1 MDDAGDKY
9 GHIRAYL
16 TVLQREFNSKS
27 PTEGSDDPDT
37 SHAVLAAKIASLLVD
52 DKEDEVKSLLVEK
65 LGVPESSPDLD
76 VYVLELMHKHK
87 NDIEGTSLV
96 SLATPARRPLSRA
109 SSTSF
114 RLPRPDTPSASGSPL
129 STSFRRPHTPA
140 SITSPLAANLQAYA
154 LGNSPSASPTL
165 GHATAHVF
173 PGVIG
178 GLSGSRP
185 ASPLPS
191 PRHLNAKALEFRPG
205 MLSRQASAMS
215 GSLHRDT
222 PSPDVWGHGSPHKG
236 TSNLAIAAPLMPSDN
251 FYPRPLTPGSSLGS
265 SFPGSVPSAVP
276 THIGVASS
284 LSPPG
289 IRPSPLA
296 SDSPVPSAAVPVP
309 TSGIAANRPRHNSF
323 DDEDEFSPFG
333 MRPSGAVQF
342 FSDVQTYNEPEEDY
356 YATYGGGVAVS
367 GMGIE
372 GYDDPLSLTPM
383 EVLARIFGSSVSQ
396 TDLEDALTQ
405 AGWEFD
411 GAVALLMERTKP
423 GSKAIQVKPAPAAG
437 LTPSPVMRSAG
448 VAVVP
453 RETFM
458 QTRGAAKGQAAAGKS
473 IASPGGSAANRVCRY
488 YLAGECRR
496 ADCRFSHDVD
506 RALCRFWMRGQCV
519 KGDLCEFLHTLP
531 PESDVTGLTSAI
543 GRTDI
548 GPTDAVE
555 EPPVED
561 FPLLG
566 RSGTTPKHDPGR
578 ARFASAVK
586 KGASTPVRAPSAT
599 NTKPVAAPRSS
610 PRIRL
615 RPPSL
620 LPTLPTG
627 EVLNNMYMSYRQR
640 AIQLGAARNAC
651 LSRAADAWR
660 RGDGAAA
667 KRFSK
672 DAHELNRKMVDES
685 SEAARKIVRERVRT
699 AVEAVRQ
706 RDASWSDD
714 SRDRAERGKMCGS
727 ELGVILG
734 VASMT
739 AVGEG
744 GKGLRAEER
753 MECLLDLHGLHAA
766 EGVDA
771 LQEFLLELEKEQYF
785 GLVGEE
791 KHTGTQDAAR
801 GASKARLGTAVRHF
815 LVQKD
820 VATCSILP
828 PSSTLRPLNTVPT
841 VMAEPTLQIPP
852 SHPSVASDMGSESFI
867 VHSDSM
873 AIPVDDEPA
882 PPRAESPT
890 TEKQSLL
897 EALEQAHSA
906 LAKTRAENDDLKEQ
920 LAAADAKNHDQADQI
935 AMLRSKVEEARR
947 GVMRLQTEN
956 RRASQLQANAN
967 SQELRTSKRAS
978 FILPPTPASPGGLGS
993 SGKHIHRRI
1002 SSMSE
1007 PGLNELRLTGSP
1019 ASFMTSFP
1027 DHISG
1032 PVTPTGPS
1040 AEEFAKLRSELTAC
1054 QQALQEATDAREAS
1068 ETAVHAL
1075 KEFIAENAVG
1085 ESISTPGSES
1095 LQGLRLPPLP
1105 SDANVADAEPSAP
1118 KRPEEPKRGWGN
1130 WLKRGDTSNPAPRP
1144 NPPPVSSSVSV
1155 RSVHEDEGIPTIT
1168 TSTAPLTN
1176 FVSNWTRS
1184 RSSSSSVD
1192 GGPSPVTEPAP
1203 TTPASQPSG
1212 FARFF
1217 GKAGS
1222 AVSPAPAPALAL
1234 PPATQTS
1241 RSSTPAS
1248 HLESEVESP
1257 KHVPPPLELHRE
1269 GSQRDSMSTVTTDG
1283 PEPIS
1288 PPADMVDVVLDRRLP
1303 GVKEEYPG
1311 ERTPTVGSA
1320 TGFAM

>member
-16 TVLQREFNSKS
+16 AVLQREHNSKS
-27 PTEGSDDPDT
+27 PTGDSDGPEA
-37 SHAVLAAKIASLLVD
+37 SNAGLAAKIASLLAEE
-52 DKEDEVKSLLVEK
+52 KEDEVKSLLAEK
-65 LGVPESSPDLD
+65 LSIPEPSPDLD
-76 VYVLELMHKHK
+76 AYVLEFMHKHK
-87 NDIEGTSLV
+87 DDIDGISLV
-96 SLATPARRPLSRA
+96 SLATPTRRPLSRA

-140 SITSPLAANLQAYA
+140 SVTSPLAANLQAYA

-165 GHATAHVF
+165 GHATTHAF

-236 TSNLAIAAPLMPSDN
+236 TSNLAIAAPLVPSDS

-265 SFPGSVPSAVP
+265 SFPSSAPSAIP
-276 THIGVASS
+276 TQPGVSSS

-289 IRPSPLA
+289 IGPSPLS

-309 TSGIAANRPRHNSF
+309 TSGVLGNRPRHNSF

-333 MRPSGAVQF
+333 TRLSGTVQF
-342 FSDVQTYNEPEEDY
+342 FSDVQTYNDPEEDY
-356 YATYGGGVAVS
+356 YGTYGGGMAVP
-367 GMGIE
+367 GIGIE
-372 GYDDPLSLTPM
+372 GYDDPLSLTPL
-383 EVLARIFGSSVSQ
+383 EVLARIFGPSVSHV
-396 TDLEDALTQ
+396 DLEDALSQ

-411 GAVALLMERTKP
+411 NAVALLMERTKP
-423 GSKAIQVKPAPAAG
+423 GSKAIQVKAPPVTG
-437 LTPSPVMRSAG
+437 QTPSQVTRSSG

-453 RETFM
+453 RETFV
-458 QTRGAAKGQAAAGKS
+458 QTRGATKGQAVAGKATTNS
-473 IASPGGSAANRVCRY
+473 GSTAANRVCRY

-496 ADCRFSHDVD
+496 ADCRFSHDIE
-506 RALCRFWMRGQCV
+506 RALCRFWLRSQCA
-519 KGDLCEFLHTLP
+519 KGEHCEFLHTLP
-531 PESDVTGLTSAI
+531 QESDVSGIVNSMA
-543 GRTDI
+543 RTDL
-548 GPTDAVE
+548 GPVDAPVE

-566 RSGTTPKHDPGR
+566 RSSSAAPKHDPGR
-578 ARFASAVK
+578 SRFASAVK
-586 KGASTPVRAPSAT
+586 KGTPAPTRTASGT
-599 NTKPVAAPRSS
+599 NTKPAAAPRSS

-627 EVLNNMYMSYRQR
+627 DMLNNMYMTYRQR

-685 SEAARKIVRERVRT
+685 GEAARKIVRERVRT
-699 AVEAVRQ
+699 AVDAVRH

-714 SRDRAERGKMCGS
+714 PRDRAERGKMCGG
-727 ELGVILG
+727 ELGVVLG

-739 AVGEG
+739 ALGEN

-766 EGVDA
+766 EGVEA
-771 LQEFLLELEKEQYF
+771 LQDFLLEQLEKEQYF

-801 GASKARLGTAVRHF
+801 GASKARLGTAVREW
-815 LVQKD
+815 LSEWAYPWSERGGVLC
-820 VATCSILP
+820 TY
-828 PSSTLRPLNTVPT
+828 
-841 VMAEPTLQIPP
+841 MADLTTQISP
-852 SHPSVASDMGSESFI
+852 SHPSVGSDMGSESFI
-867 VHSDSM
+867 VRSESM
-873 AIPVDDEPA
+873 AIPIDEEPV
-882 PPRAESPT
+882 PPRPESPS
-890 TEKQSLL
+890 TEKQGLL
-897 EALEQAHSA
+897 EALDQAHSA
-906 LAKTRAENDDLKEQ
+906 LSKTRAENDDLREQ
-920 LAAADAKNHDQADQI
+920 LATAEAKAQDQADQI

-956 RRASQLQANAN
+956 RRASQLQAAAN

-978 FILPPTPASPGGLGS
+978 FILPPTPASPGGLS
-993 SGKHIHRRI
+993 PGKHIHRRI

-1007 PGLNELRLTGSP
+1007 PSLADQLRLSGSP
-1019 ASFMTSFP
+1019 SSFVTSFP
-1027 DHISG
+1027 EHISG
-1032 PVTPTGPS
+1032 RVTPPGPS
-1040 AEEFAKLRSELTAC
+1040 AEEFAKIRAELTAC

-1068 ETAVHAL
+1068 ETAVRAL
-1075 KEFIAENAVG
+1075 REFIAENAVG
-1085 ESISTPGSES
+1085 ETKSNSGSEG

-1105 SDANVADAEPSAP
+1105 SDADVADVDATP
-1118 KRPEEPKRGWGN
+1118 KKSEEPKRGWGS
-1130 WLKRGDTSNPAPRP
+1130 WLKRGETSNSIPRP
-1144 NPPPVSSSVSV
+1144 NLAPVSSATSLKVTP
-1155 RSVHEDEGIPTIT
+1155 EDESVPASA
-1168 TSTAPLTN
+1168 TSTTPLTS
-1176 FVSNWTRS
+1176 FVNSWTRS
-1184 RSSSSSVD
+1184 RSSSSSID
-1192 GGPSPVTEPAP
+1192 GGPSPTTEPAP

-1217 GKAGS
+1217 GKTTS
-1222 AVSPAPAPALAL
+1222 AASTPAVAPVPL
-1234 PPATQTS
+1234 PDIS

-1248 HLESEVESP
+1248 HIEARYEPEGEES
-1257 KHVPPPLELHRE
+1257 KHVPPPLQLRRE
-1269 GSQRDSMSTVTTDG
+1269 GSQRDSVSTATTDD

-1288 PPADMVDVVLDRRLP
+1288 PPADMVDIALDHRRP
-1303 GVKEEYPG
+1303 TEKEEFAG
-1311 ERTPTVGSA
+1311 ERTPTVAST

>member
-16 TVLQREFNSKS
+16 AVLQREHNSKS
-27 PTEGSDDPDT
+27 PTGDSDGPEV
-37 SHAVLAAKIASLLVD
+37 SNAGLAAKIASLLAEE
-52 DKEDEVKSLLVEK
+52 KEDEVKNLLAEK
-65 LGVPESSPDLD
+65 LSIPESSPDLD
-76 VYVLELMHKHK
+76 AYVLEFMHKHK
-87 NDIEGTSLV
+87 DDIDGISLV
-96 SLATPARRPLSRA
+96 SLATPTRRPLSRA

-140 SITSPLAANLQAYA
+140 SVTSPLAANLQAYA

-165 GHATAHVF
+165 GHATTHAF

-236 TSNLAIAAPLMPSDN
+236 TSNLAIAAPLVPSDS

-265 SFPGSVPSAVP
+265 SFPSSAPSAIP
-276 THIGVASS
+276 TQPGVSSS

-289 IRPSPLA
+289 IGPSPLS

-309 TSGIAANRPRHNSF
+309 TSGVLGNRPRHNSF

-333 MRPSGAVQF
+333 TRPPGTITMDIWRRNGRSGI
-342 FSDVQTYNEPEEDY
+342 
-356 YATYGGGVAVS
+356 
-367 GMGIE
+367 GIE
-372 GYDDPLSLTPM
+372 GYDDPLSLTPL
-383 EVLARIFGSSVSQ
+383 EVLARIFGPSVSHV
-396 TDLEDALTQ
+396 DLEDALSQ

-411 GAVALLMERTKP
+411 NAVALLMERTKP
-423 GSKAIQVKPAPAAG
+423 GSKAIQVKAPPATG
-437 LTPSPVMRSAG
+437 QTPSQVTRSSG

-453 RETFM
+453 RETFV
-458 QTRGAAKGQAAAGKS
+458 QTRGATKGQAVAGKATTNS
-473 IASPGGSAANRVCRY
+473 GSTAANRVCRY

-496 ADCRFSHDVD
+496 ADCRF
-506 RALCRFWMRGQCV
+506 RACSLPFWLRSQCA
-519 KGDLCEFLHTLP
+519 KGEHCEFLHTLP
-531 PESDVTGLTSAI
+531 QESDVSGIVNSMA
-543 GRTDI
+543 RTDL
-548 GPTDAVE
+548 GPVDAPVE

-566 RSGTTPKHDPGR
+566 RSSSAAPKHDPGR
-578 ARFASAVK
+578 SRFASAVK
-586 KGASTPVRAPSAT
+586 KGTPAPTRTASGT
-599 NTKPVAAPRSS
+599 NTKPAAAPRSS

-627 EVLNNMYMSYRQR
+627 DMLNNMYMTYRQR

-685 SEAARKIVRERVRT
+685 GEAARKIVRERVRT
-699 AVEAVRQ
+699 AVDAVRH

-714 SRDRAERGKMCGS
+714 PRDRAERGKMCGG
-727 ELGVILG
+727 ELGVVLG

-739 AVGEG
+739 ALGEN

-766 EGVDA
+766 EGVEA
-771 LQEFLLELEKEQYF
+771 LQDFLLELEKEQYF
-785 GLVGEE
+785 GLAYVIVGEE

-801 GASKARLGTAVRHF
+801 GASKARLGTAVREWLSEWAYPWSERGGVLAF
-815 LVQKD
+815 PRSVRP
-820 VATCSILP
+820 ASCSIPLP
-828 PSSTLRPLNTVPT
+828 LSPALRPLKRVQTY
-841 VMAEPTLQIPP
+841 MADLTTQISP
-852 SHPSVASDMGSESFI
+852 SHPSVGSDMGSESFI
-867 VHSDSM
+867 VRSESM
-873 AIPVDDEPA
+873 AIPIDEEPV
-882 PPRAESPT
+882 PPRPESPS
-890 TEKQSLL
+890 TEKQGLL
-897 EALEQAHSA
+897 EALDQAHSA
-906 LAKTRAENDDLKEQ
+906 LSKTRAENDDLREQ
-920 LAAADAKNHDQADQI
+920 LATAEAKAQDQADQI

-956 RRASQLQANAN
+956 RRASQLQAAAN

-978 FILPPTPASPGGLGS
+978 FILPPTPASPGGLS
-993 SGKHIHRRI
+993 PGKHIHRRI

-1007 PGLNELRLTGSP
+1007 PSLADQLRLSGSP
-1019 ASFMTSFP
+1019 SSFVTSFP
-1027 DHISG
+1027 EHISG
-1032 PVTPTGPS
+1032 RVTPPGPS
-1040 AEEFAKLRSELTAC
+1040 AEDLRKFAPT
-1054 QQALQEATDAREAS
+1054 S
-1068 ETAVHAL
+1068 ETAVRAL
-1075 KEFIAENAVG
+1075 REFIAENAVG
-1085 ESISTPGSES
+1085 ETKSNSGSEG

-1105 SDANVADAEPSAP
+1105 SDADVADVDATP
-1118 KRPEEPKRGWGN
+1118 KKSEEPKRGWGS
-1130 WLKRGDTSNPAPRP
+1130 WLKRGETSNSIPRP
-1144 NPPPVSSSVSV
+1144 NLAPVSSAISLKVTP
-1155 RSVHEDEGIPTIT
+1155 EDESVPASA
-1168 TSTAPLTN
+1168 TSTTPDKLCEQL
-1176 FVSNWTRS
+1176 
-1184 RSSSSSVD
+1184 D
-1192 GGPSPVTEPAP
+1192 QEPH
-1203 TTPASQPSG
+1203 G

-1217 GKAGS
+1217 GKTTS
-1222 AVSPAPAPALAL
+1222 AASTPAVAPVPL
-1234 PPATQTS
+1234 PDIS

-1248 HLESEVESP
+1248 HIEARYEPEGEES
-1257 KHVPPPLELHRE
+1257 KHVPPPLQLRRE
-1269 GSQRDSMSTVTTDG
+1269 GSQRDSVSTATTDD

-1288 PPADMVDVVLDRRLP
+1288 PPADMVDIALDHRRP
-1303 GVKEEYPG
+1303 TEKEEFAG
-1311 ERTPTVGSA
+1311 ERTPTVAST

>member
-9 GHIRAYL
+9 SHIRAYL
-16 TVLQREFNSKS
+16 TVLQREHNSKS
-27 PTEGSDDPDT
+27 PTESSDDPEA
-37 SHAVLAAKIASLLVD
+37 SNGVLATKIASLLVD
-52 DKEDEVKSLLVEK
+52 EKEDEVKSLLVEK
-65 LGVPESSPDLD
+65 LGVPELSPDLD
-76 VYVLELMHKHK
+76 VYVLEFMHKHK
-87 NDIEGTSLV
+87 DDVEGISLV

-140 SITSPLAANLQAYA
+140 SVTSPLAANLQAYA

-165 GHATAHVF
+165 GHATTHAF

-178 GLSGSRP
+178 GSRP

-215 GSLHRDT
+215 ASLHRDT

-236 TSNLAIAAPLMPSDN
+236 TSNLAIAAPLVPSDN
-251 FYPRPLTPGSSLGS
+251 FYHRPLTPGSSLGS
-265 SFPGSVPSAVP
+265 SFPGSVPSAP
-276 THIGVASS
+276 THLGVSSS

-289 IRPSPLA
+289 VGPSPLA

-309 TSGIAANRPRHNSF
+309 ASGIIGNRPRHNSF

-333 MRPSGAVQF
+333 TRPSGAVQF
-342 FSDVQTYNEPEEDY
+342 FSDVQTYNDPEEDY
-356 YATYGGGVAVS
+356 YAAY
-367 GMGIE
+367 
-372 GYDDPLSLTPM
+372 
-383 EVLARIFGSSVSQ
+383 ARIFGPSVSQ
-396 TDLEDALTQ
+396 TDLEDALAQ
-405 AGWEFD
+405 SGWEFD

-423 GSKAIQVKPAPAAG
+423 GSKAIQVKAPPAASQ
-437 LTPSPVMRSAG
+437 TPSQVTRSSG

-453 RETFM
+453 RETFV
-458 QTRGAAKGQAAAGKS
+458 QTRGAAKGQAAAGK
-473 IASPGGSAANRVCRY
+473 GGHR
-488 YLAGECRR
+488 ECRR
-496 ADCRFSHDVD
+496 ADCRFSHDID

-519 KGDLCEFLHTLP
+519 KGDQCEFLHALP
-531 PESDVTGLTSAI
+531 PESDVTGLVNAM
-543 GRTDI
+543 GHTDL
-548 GPTDAVE
+548 GPAEAAAE

-566 RSGTTPKHDPGR
+566 RSSAAPKHDPGR
-578 ARFASAVK
+578 SRFASAVK
-586 KGASTPVRAPSAT
+586 KGTPTQARIPSAT
-599 NTKPVAAPRSS
+599 TTSAKSAAAPRSS

-627 EVLNNMYMSYRQR
+627 DVLNNMYMSYRQR

-714 SRDRAERGKMCGS
+714 PRDRSERGKMCGS

-734 VASMT
+734 VASVT
-739 AVGEG
+739 AAGEG

-766 EGVDA
+766 EGVEA
-771 LQEFLLELEKEQYF
+771 LQEFLLALEGEQYF
-785 GLVGEE
+785 GLAYVIVGEE

-801 GASKARLGTAVRHF
+801 GASKARLGTAV
-815 LVQKD
+815 L
-820 VATCSILP
+820 
-828 PSSTLRPLNTVPT
+828 
-841 VMAEPTLQIPP
+841 MAEPTLHIPP
-852 SHPSVASDMGSESFI
+852 SHPSVASDMASESFI
-867 VHSDSM
+867 VHSDPM
-873 AIPVDDEPA
+873 TVAVDEEPA
-882 PPRAESPT
+882 PSLPESPK

-897 EALEQAHSA
+897 EALDQAHSA

-920 LAAADAKNHDQADQI
+920 LEAAQAKNQDQADQI
-935 AMLRSKVEEARR
+935 AMLRGKVEEARR

-956 RRASQLQANAN
+956 RRASQLHANAN

-978 FILPPTPASPGGLGS
+978 FILPPTPSSPGGLG

-1007 PGLNELRLTGSP
+1007 PGLNDQLRLIASP
-1019 ASFMTSFP
+1019 PSFVTSFP
-1027 DHISG
+1027 EHISG
-1032 PVTPTGPS
+1032 RITPPGPS
-1040 AEEFAKLRSELTAC
+1040 AEEFAKLRAELSAC

-1068 ETAVHAL
+1068 ETAVRAL
-1075 KEFIAENAVG
+1075 KEFIAENAV
-1085 ESISTPGSES
+1085 
-1095 LQGLRLPPLP
+1095 
-1105 SDANVADAEPSAP
+1105 ADAEPSAP
-1118 KRPEEPKRGWGN
+1118 KKAEEPKRGWGN
-1130 WLKRGDTSNPAPRP
+1130 WLKRGDTSSSAPKP
-1144 NPPPVSSSVSV
+1144 SLAPVSSSASAK
-1155 RSVHEDEGIPTIT
+1155 SVHEDEGIPTIT
-1168 TSTAPLTN
+1168 TSTTPLTN
-1176 FVSNWTRS
+1176 FVNSWTRS

-1217 GKAGS
+1217 GKAAS
-1222 AVSPAPAPALAL
+1222 ATSAPPHAPAPV
-1234 PPATQTS
+1234 PATGIS

-1248 HLESEVESP
+1248 HLETRYEPEPESP
-1257 KHVPPPLELHRE
+1257 KHVPAPLQLRRE
-1269 GSQRDSMSTVTTDG
+1269 GSQRDSVSTATTDA

-1288 PPADMVDVVLDRRLP
+1288 PPADMVDVVLDHRLP
-1303 GVKEEYPG
+1303 GEKEEYPG
-1311 ERTPTVGSA
+1311 ERTPTVNST

>member
-16 TVLQREFNSKS
+16 AVLQREHNSKS
-27 PTEGSDDPDT
+27 STEGSDDPEV
-37 SHAVLAAKIASLLVD
+37 SNGALAAKIASLLVD

-76 VYVLELMHKHK
+76 VYILELMHKHK
-87 NDIEGTSLV
+87 DDIEGISLA

-165 GHATAHVF
+165 GHATAHAF

-205 MLSRQASAMS
+205 MLSRQASSMA

-236 TSNLAIAAPLMPSDN
+236 SNLAIAAPLVPSDS

-265 SFPGSVPSAVP
+265 SFPGSAPSGVP
-276 THIGVASS
+276 TQPGVSS

-289 IRPSPLA
+289 IGPSPLA
-296 SDSPVPSAAVPVP
+296 SDSPIPSAAVPVP
-309 TSGIAANRPRHNSF
+309 TSGILGNRPRHNSF

-333 MRPSGAVQF
+333 TRPSGAVQF

-356 YATYGGGVAVS
+356 YAAYGGGMTVP
-367 GMGIE
+367 GIGIE

-383 EVLARIFGSSVSQ
+383 EVLARIFGPSVSQ
-396 TDLEDALTQ
+396 TDLEDALSQ

-411 GAVALLMERTKP
+411 AAVALLMERTKP
-423 GSKAIQVKPAPAAG
+423 GSKAIQVKAPPAAG
-437 LTPSPVMRSAG
+437 QTPSQVTRSSG

-453 RETFM
+453 RETFV
-458 QTRGAAKGQAAAGKS
+458 QTRGAAKGQAAAAGKGA
-473 IASPGGSAANRVCRY
+473 ASSGGSAANRVCRY

-496 ADCRFSHDVD
+496 ADCRFSHDVE
-506 RALCRFWMRGQCV
+506 RALCRFWLRSQCV
-519 KGDLCEFLHTLP
+519 KGDQCEFLHTLP
-531 PESDVTGLTSAI
+531 QESDVTGLVSTMSH
-543 GRTDI
+543 TDL
-548 GPTDAVE
+548 GPSDAVAE

-566 RSGTTPKHDPGR
+566 RSGTAPKQDPGR
-578 ARFASAVK
+578 SRFASAVK
-586 KGASTPVRAPSAT
+586 KGAPTPARTPSIT
-599 NTKPVAAPRSS
+599 TTKSVAAPRAS

-627 EVLNNMYMSYRQR
+627 EALNNMYMAYRQR

-672 DAHELNRKMVDES
+672 DAHELNRKMVEES

-706 RDASWSDD
+706 RDTSWSDD
-714 SRDRAERGKMCGS
+714 PRDRTERGKMCGG
-727 ELGVILG
+727 ELGVVLG

-739 AVGEG
+739 AAGEG

-753 MECLLDLHGLHAA
+753 MECLLDLHGLHAV
-766 EGVDA
+766 EGVEA
-771 LQEFLLELEKEQYF
+771 LQEFLLALEGEQYF
-785 GLVGEE
+785 GLAYVIVGEE

-801 GASKARLGTAVRHF
+801 GASKARLGTAV
-815 LVQKD
+815 
-820 VATCSILP
+820 LP
-828 PSSTLRPLNTVPT
+828 TA
-841 VMAEPTLQIPP
+841 MAEPTLQIPA
-852 SHPSVASDMGSESFI
+852 SHPSVDSDMASESFI
-867 VHSDSM
+867 VQSDSM
-873 AIPVDDEPA
+873 TLPVDEDPA
-882 PPRAESPT
+882 SPRPESPT
-890 TEKQSLL
+890 TEKQGLL
-897 EALEQAHSA
+897 QALEQAHSA
-906 LAKTRAENDDLKEQ
+906 LAKSRSENDDLKEQ
-920 LAAADAKNHDQADQI
+920 LEAAQAKNQDQADQI
-935 AMLRSKVEEARR
+935 AMLRGKVEEARR

-1007 PGLNELRLTGSP
+1007 PGLNDQLRLSGSP
-1019 ASFMTSFP
+1019 SSFVTSFP
-1027 DHISG
+1027 EHISG
-1032 PVTPTGPS
+1032 PVTPPGPS
-1040 AEEFAKLRSELTAC
+1040 TEEFAKLRAELTAC

-1085 ESISTPGSES
+1085 EAKSSSGSEG

-1105 SDANVADAEPSAP
+1105 TDANVADAEPSAP
-1118 KRPEEPKRGWGN
+1118 KKLEEPKRGWGG
-1130 WLKRGDTSNPAPRP
+1130 WLKRGDTSNSSPKPSLAPLPDSASAKSEHESEGVPA
-1144 NPPPVSSSVSV
+1144 
-1155 RSVHEDEGIPTIT
+1155 IT
-1168 TSTAPLTN
+1168 TSTTPLTN

-1192 GGPSPVTEPAP
+1192 GGPSPVTEAAP

-1217 GKAGS
+1217 GKSTGATL
-1222 AVSPAPAPALAL
+1222 AAPAPATV
-1234 PPATQTS
+1234 PEIS
-1241 RSSTPAS
+1241 RSSTPES
-1248 HLESEVESP
+1248 HLRTRFELEPESP
-1257 KHVPPPLELHRE
+1257 KHVPEPLQLRRE
-1269 GSQRDSMSTVTTDG
+1269 GSQRDSVSTATTDA

-1288 PPADMVDVVLDRRLP
+1288 PPADMVDVVLDHRLP
-1303 GVKEEYPG
+1303 GEKEEFAG
-1311 ERTPTVGSA
+1311 ERTPTVAST